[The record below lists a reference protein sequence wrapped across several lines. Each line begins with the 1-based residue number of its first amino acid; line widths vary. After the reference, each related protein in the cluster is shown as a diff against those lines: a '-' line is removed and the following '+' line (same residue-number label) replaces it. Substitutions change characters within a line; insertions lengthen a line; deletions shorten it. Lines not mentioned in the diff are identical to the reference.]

1 MTDLLDHIFG
11 TLFTPASAFR
21 RMLEERTPVITA
33 AVIVLTAGI
42 CSGAGSI
49 VMQNAVTSMFT
60 ALPDFEE
67 TMFSPAAAMTV
78 NVVAGFISWV
88 VIAGI
93 LHVLAKLLGGKG
105 TFTELLVLMGF
116 ATLPNIFQA
125 PVGLIAALSGSFT
138 GVFIAMALLGIL
150 AIWVLILNVLAVREA
165 HKFSTAMA
173 IITLVLSVVV
183 LSFVALI
190 VLVFMLMMGILLM

>member
-33 AVIVLTAGI
+33 AVIVLTVGI
-42 CSGAGSI
+42 CSGAGSM

-60 ALPDFEE
+60 ELPDFEE
-67 TMFSPAAAMTV
+67 TMFSPAASMTM
-78 NVVAGFISWV
+78 NVIVGFISWV

-105 TFTELLVLMGF
+105 AFTELLVLMGF
-116 ATLPNIFQA
+116 AALPNIFQA

-138 GVFIAMALLGIL
+138 GAFIAMALSGIL
-150 AIWVLILNVLAVREA
+150 TIWVLILNVLAMREA

-173 IITLVLSVVV
+173 IITLVLSFVV